1 MSINK
6 HHKFVMK
13 GTSVKKTKVVIVGG
27 GPAGLTAAI
36 YCARA
41 GLNPVV
47 ATGEVEGQLM
57 PGGQLM
63 ITTEVEN
70 YPGFPEGIDGPVLM
84 DKFKE
89 QAERFG
95 AELIEEWAT
104 DFHFSQGGPH
114 RLKIGNVEYECDSII
129 LSNGAAARWLNAP
142 GEEKYRN
149 NGISACATCDGP
161 LPIFRNKHIFVI
173 GGGDSACE
181 ESLFLTKFASKVT
194 MIIRRDQLRASK
206 IMQKRVNDNNKID
219 FLWNTVI
226 TGYEGEKK
234 LEKILLKNTKTGTEN
249 KQEANGLF
257 MAIGHDPLTKSL
269 KGTGLNLDEKGYI
282 EVKDHVYT
290 NIDGVFTSGDVH
302 DTIFR
307 QAVTASGF
315 GCMSAIACERWLEA
329 NE

>member
-1 MSINK
+1 
-6 HHKFVMK
+6 
-13 GTSVKKTKVVIVGG
+13 
-27 GPAGLTAAI
+27 
-36 YCARA
+36 
-41 GLNPVV
+41 
-47 ATGEVEGQLM
+47 
-57 PGGQLM
+57 
-63 ITTEVEN
+63 
-70 YPGFPEGIDGPVLM
+70 
-84 DKFKE
+84 
-89 QAERFG
+89 
-95 AELIEEWAT
+95 
-104 DFHFSQGGPH
+104 
-114 RLKIGNVEYECDSII
+114 
-129 LSNGAAARWLNAP
+129 
-142 GEEKYRN
+142 
-149 NGISACATCDGP
+149 
-161 LPIFRNKHIFVI
+161 
-173 GGGDSACE
+173 
-181 ESLFLTKFASKVT
+181 
-194 MIIRRDQLRASK
+194 
-206 IMQKRVNDNNKID
+206 MQKRVNDNNKID